1 MTETTEITA
10 EDFRGILGE
19 KLKKYPEAIPF
30 VVELVCCHGG
40 ERLYIPVSTK
50 ALKKKV
56 QELFPFI

>member
-30 VVELVCCHGG
+30 VVELVCCHGC
-40 ERLYIPVSTK
+40 RLLPS
-50 ALKKKV
+50 LG
-56 QELFPFI
+56 LLR